1 MTSFKEFIQERT
13 SSLNELKL
21 EVDIPF
27 SDVLQSL
34 KWDKKIE
41 SYSVT
46 KSRIGYIG
54 GIIHMKSAKSP
65 AEVAKL
71 LEVEGEKYFKSLKA
85 KSVKI
90 SAKVKE
96 NPTGGFVY
104 DVNWNAPIDKEY

>member
-1 MTSFKEFIQERT
+1 MTSFKEFMQERA

-46 KSRIGYIG
+46 KGRLNYIG
-54 GIIHMKSAKSP
+54 GIIHMDAKSP
-65 AEVAKL
+65 QEVAKF
-71 LEVEGEKYFKSLKA
+71 LEKEGTKYFKSRNA
-85 KSVKI
+85 KSIKI
-90 SAKVKE
+90 QSRVKE
-96 NPTGGFVY
+96 NPYGGYLY
-104 DVNWNAPIDKEY
+104 DVNWSAPIDKEY

>member
-1 MTSFKEFIQERT
+1 MISFKEFIQERA

-46 KSRIGYIG
+46 KGRLNYIG
-54 GIIHMKSAKSP
+54 GIIHMDAKSP
-65 AEVAKL
+65 QEVAKF
-71 LEVEGEKYFKSLKA
+71 LEKEGTKYFKSRNA
-85 KSVKI
+85 KSIKI
-90 SAKVKE
+90 QAKVKE
-96 NPTGGFVY
+96 NPHGGYFY
-104 DVNWNAPIDKEY
+104 DVNWSAPIDKEY